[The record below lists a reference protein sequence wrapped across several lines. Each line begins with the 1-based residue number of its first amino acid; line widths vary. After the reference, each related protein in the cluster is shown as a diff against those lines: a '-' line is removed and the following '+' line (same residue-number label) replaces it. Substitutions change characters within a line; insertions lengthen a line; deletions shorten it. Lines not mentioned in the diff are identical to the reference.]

1 MTIMFDLLSLTSF
14 VVLKVMANKHPQ
26 LLEKIILASFL
37 APVAYV
43 DHMKSPI
50 RIFAPYA
57 SSLEVIFV
65 KSQPDIFE
73 KKLVNVEQPK

>member
-1 MTIMFDLLSLTSF
+1 
-14 VVLKVMANKHPQ
+14 MANKHPQ
-26 LLEKIILASFL
+26 LLEKISLASFL

-65 KSQPDIFE
+65 KSQTD
-73 KKLVNVEQPK
+73 KKIDLNFGCYFNKKNWSNFKSQYL